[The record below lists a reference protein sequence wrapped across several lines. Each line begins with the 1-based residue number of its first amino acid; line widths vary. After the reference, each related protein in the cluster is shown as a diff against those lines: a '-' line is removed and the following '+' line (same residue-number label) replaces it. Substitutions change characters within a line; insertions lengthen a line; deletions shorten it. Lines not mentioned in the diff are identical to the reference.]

1 MNIKWSAIIAGILVV
16 WYKIKRILDELSKIL
31 EPVIKEVE
39 KLALDGVIDR
49 QDRKKV
55 ALKLIETLEKEGK
68 IKLNFITRFILS
80 FIIDK
85 IAKKLPDFV
94 ITKEI
99 KELTSAEKLKTNGIL
114 G

>member
-1 MNIKWSAIIAGILVV
+1 MDIKIGVVVASALVI

-55 ALKLIETLEKEGK
+55 ALKIIETLEKEGK

-94 ITKEI
+94 VTKEI
-99 KELTSAEKLKTNGIL
+99 KELTSIEKLKTNGIL
-114 G
+114 E

>member
-1 MNIKWSAIIAGILVV
+1 MDIKISAIVAGVLVI

-39 KLALDGVIDR
+39 KLALDGAIDR

-55 ALKLIETLEKEGK
+55 ALKIIETLEKEGK

-80 FIIDK
+80 FIVDK
-85 IAKKLPDFV
+85 IAKRLPDFTV
-94 ITKEI
+94 SKEI
-99 KELTSAEKLKTNGIL
+99 KELMSAEKLKTNGVI

>member
-1 MNIKWSAIIAGILVV
+1 MDIKISAVVAGALVI

-55 ALKLIETLEKEGK
+55 ALKIIGTLEKEGK

-80 FIIDK
+80 FVIDK

-94 ITKEI
+94 VTKGI
-99 KELTSAEKLKTNGIL
+99 KELTSTEKLKTNGIL